1 MGKIKFFML
10 GIITAFGA
18 LFLELLLFTF
28 FNLDLGTAYLYSDSL
43 SWPLIFSAFLE
54 ESVKIVI
61 LYQILKKIIQAGME
75 RKNIFL
81 SALMAGLGFSLTEIF
96 FNLFNSQISP
106 SLSFRD
112 IFGLL
117 IVHTGTFAIL
127 GYVLAKKTG
136 LSFPRFA
143 LFFPVIFLFHLLYNS
158 LVLYQW
164 NSGFYWLFTISS
176 LILILVFWGDLKRHS
191 LEKNL
196 PKSEI
201 GL

>member
-28 FNLDLGTAYLYSDSL
+28 FNLDLGDVYLYSNSL

-61 LYQILKKIIQAGME
+61 LYQILKKIIQVGME

-81 SALMAGLGFSLTEIF
+81 SALIAGLGFSLTEILF
-96 FNLFNSQISP
+96 YLFNSQISP

-117 IVHTGTFAIL
+117 VIHTGTFAIL

-136 LSFPRFA
+136 LSFPGFA

-158 LVLYQW
+158 LILYQW
-164 NSGFYWLFTISS
+164 NSGFYWLFIISS
-176 LILILVFWGDLKRHS
+176 LILILVFWEDLKRHS

>member
-1 MGKIKFFML
+1 ML

-28 FNLDLGTAYLYSDSL
+28 FNLDLGAAYLYSNSL

-136 LSFPRFA
+136 LSFLRFI
-143 LFFPVIFLFHLLYNS
+143 LFLPVVFLFHLFYNS

-164 NSGFYWLFTISS
+164 SSGFYWLFTILS
-176 LILILVFWGDLKRHS
+176 LILILAFFWDLKKHYS
-191 LEKNL
+191 QKNL

>member
-1 MGKIKFFML
+1 ML

-18 LFLELLLFTF
+18 LFLELLIFTF
-28 FNLDLGTAYLYSDSL
+28 FNLDLGAAYPYSDSL

-54 ESVKIVI
+54 ESVKIII

-81 SALMAGLGFSLTEIF
+81 SALMAGLGFSLTEILF
-96 FNLFNSQISP
+96 YLFNSQINSH
-106 SLSFRD
+106 LSFRD
-112 IFGLL
+112 VFGLL
-117 IVHTGTFAIL
+117 VVHTGTFAIL
-127 GYVLAKKTG
+127 GYALAKKTG
-136 LSFPRFA
+136 LNFPRFA
-143 LFFPVIFLFHLLYNS
+143 LFFPVIFLFHLFYNS
-158 LVLYQW
+158 LILYQW

-176 LILILVFWGDLKRHS
+176 LILILVFWRDLKRHS

-201 GL
+201 RL